1 MRNSVQKGV
10 FTVNKK
16 LTCMILMLVMM
27 VTCCAFAEDAAP
39 VPSITVVEIV
49 LPAGVVVNEEAPL
62 VLDVKQVEPES
73 VEKAIMDEIIE
84 VVQEPEASV
93 ATYFD
98 EETKAAIT
106 EVLNEV
112 LAEILT
118 ETLPEG
124 ATAELPE
131 GFEVKLED
139 FQIDEFVAMTL
150 EGYVAEYGEVEAE
163 FAFTTEYVEEDILI
177 VMIGIMPTE
186 EEIAALETEAADADE
201 AAEETAEEAE
211 ATVASLIQWIPLK
224 AEVVDGKVKVAFGED
239 VLTMVNEQ
247 GAVMM
252 VLRADNLAADEA
264 AEPAAE
270 AAAE

>member
-49 LPAGVVVNEEAPL
+49 LPADVVVNEEAPL
-62 VLDVKQVEPES
+62 VLNVKQVEPES
-73 VEKAIMDEIIE
+73 VEKVIMDEIIE
-84 VVQEPEASV
+84 VVQAPEASV
-93 ATYFD
+93 ATYFN

-131 GFEVKLED
+131 GVEIKLED
-139 FQIDEFVAMTL
+139 FQIDEFVAMNL

-201 AAEETAEEAE
+201 AAEETAEETAEEAE

-239 VLTMVNEQ
+239 VLTMVNER

-252 VLRADNLAADEA
+252 VLRADNLGAEEA
-264 AEPAAE
+264 TAE
-270 AAAE
+270 